1 MRTYLLLGM
10 FAASLANAAWRDYE
24 ESRELSLDASGID
37 TIEIDAGA
45 GSLEVRGGADANTIA
60 VTALIQVPGKKE
72 EKALEIIESDLVLT
86 LERDGDRATLKGY
99 FDSNNWGW
107 GDSPSVRLEVE
118 VPSRLGLDIDDSSGS
133 IKVRDVAGDIEI
145 DDSSGSL
152 EMTNVGGDIRIEDG
166 SGSITVNGVG
176 GDISINDGSG
186 SITVS
191 DVRGSVIVDD
201 GSGSINVSDVDAD
214 LIIEDDGSG
223 SLNFARI
230 SGSVEKED

>member
-10 FAASLANAAWRDYE
+10 FVASLTNAAWRDYE
-24 ESRELSLDASGID
+24 ETRDLSLDAGGID
-37 TIEIDAGA
+37 TLQIDAGA
-45 GSLEVRGGADANTIA
+45 GSLEVRGNADANMIS

-86 LERDGDRATLKGY
+86 LGRNGDKAVLNGY
-99 FDSNNWGW
+99 FESNGWGW

-118 VPSRLGLDIDDSSGS
+118 VPDQLGLEIDDGSGS
-133 IKVRDVAGDIEI
+133 IKVWDVSGNIEI
-145 DDSSGSL
+145 DDGSGSL

-166 SGSITVNGVG
+166 SGSFSVHGAG

-186 SITVS
+186 SITVEG
-191 DVRGSVIVDD
+191 VRGSVFVDD
-201 GSGSINVSDVDAD
+201 GSGSIDISDVDAD

-230 SGSVEKED
+230 NGRVEKDD